1 MNLKVLKEISESWNL
16 EAKIEK
22 NERYFY
28 KPASIDELISGRKNY
43 IIGRKGT
50 GKTALSQYISKL
62 NNGQKIFTKSLS
74 FKNFPYNELY
84 EHKNEKYTPKSHY
97 ITLWKYI
104 IYSTICEM
112 LLKNVNIS
120 NDLRDALSAS
130 YYPDKL
136 TALPRKI
143 SEWVSDDFKIKD
155 IISKKDNQLSWIQKV
170 GLLEDYILNF
180 SDDAE
185 YFIVFDGLDDE
196 YSTIDNRDPNYI
208 LYINLLTGLF
218 KAAQDV
224 KYLALEANKKIH
236 PLIFLRDDI
245 YKLISDSDK
254 TKWND
259 IGIELVWDVE
269 KIKKLLSFR
278 IMRAIDE
285 KFQDDSIL
293 FEDAWYR
300 IFEKK
305 PVSYGNRQQ
314 KKINGIDFINR
325 MTQFRPRDYIQYIQ
339 SCAKKAY
346 DLKRNKIEP
355 EIIRSE
361 EKAFANYLRSE
372 TIDEIKP
379 VLPEIEKIFTVFSE
393 IKKQTFKIELF
404 KEVYMEHVQNGN
416 ILQSDSNLVLKTL
429 FEFNVIGNLPR
440 QRNNPTFKYRNKE
453 ATFNFKEPIVI
464 NRGLYKTLQIV

>member
-1 MNLKVLKEISESWNL
+1 MYPSCLILLAWYPPAIRNSILGNVFFKRAVALI
-16 EAKIEK
+16 KICSPL
-22 NERYFY
+22 Y
-28 KPASIDELISGRKNY
+28 
-43 IIGRKGT
+43 
-50 GKTALSQYISKL
+50 GK
-62 NNGQKIFTKSLS
+62 
-74 FKNFPYNELY
+74 
-84 EHKNEKYTPKSHY
+84 
-97 ITLWKYI
+97 
-104 IYSTICEM
+104 
-112 LLKNVNIS
+112 
-120 NDLRDALSAS
+120 R
-130 YYPDKL
+130 
-136 TALPRKI
+136 
-143 SEWVSDDFKIKD
+143 
-155 IISKKDNQLSWIQKV
+155 
-170 GLLEDYILNF
+170 
-180 SDDAE
+180 
-185 YFIVFDGLDDE
+185 
-196 YSTIDNRDPNYI
+196 
-208 LYINLLTGLF
+208 
-218 KAAQDV
+218 
-224 KYLALEANKKIH
+224 LALEANKKIH